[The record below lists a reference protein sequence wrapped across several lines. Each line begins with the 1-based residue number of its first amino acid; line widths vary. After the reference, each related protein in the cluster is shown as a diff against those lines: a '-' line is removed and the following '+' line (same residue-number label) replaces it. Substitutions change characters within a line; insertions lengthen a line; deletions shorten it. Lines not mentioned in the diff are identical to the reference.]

1 MNNRHTPPG
10 PGGRWG
16 INTLLAFQR
25 DPLTFFSGVRRS
37 YGDIANVRM
46 LGREITLFASPEYAY
61 YFLVENAQNFS
72 SGASRGILR
81 RFLGEALLT
90 TDGDIHRRQRRL
102 VQPAFHRKRVESY
115 AATMT
120 AQTQQM
126 LAQWKVGD
134 EVDMSQALQELT
146 LRIIVQALFDV
157 DLETQ
162 GTTLSHLFTTVIES
176 QRPGPIG
183 ETLAAMNIGPVRQA
197 RVARDKLDA
206 FVYQLIAQR
215 RAEGRDHGDVLSMLL
230 AARDEDGAPMSDLQI
245 RDQAMTLMAAGHETT
260 SISLAWTFYLL
271 SRNPDKYDRLRAE
284 VADVLG
290 GRTATAA
297 DLPRLPYLDAV
308 ITEAL
313 RIYPPAWTVNREALE
328 PFNLGGY
335 HFPAGTRAIISQ
347 WVIHHLPEVWGD
359 PEVFSPERWT
369 PEFRQSLPRGAY
381 FPFGAG
387 PRICIGMPLAEM
399 EARLLLATIL
409 QRFTPRVVPGWP
421 VEPRPRVTIRMKH
434 GIRMRLD
441 APATPATPTVAGTL
455 SATSPATSAWP
466 TP

>member
-1 MNNRHTPPG
+1 METRRTPPG

-37 YGDIANVRM
+37 YGDIARVRM
-46 LGREITLFASPEYAY
+46 LNRDVMLFSRPEYAY

-72 SGASRGILR
+72 SGASRDVLK

-90 TDGDIHRRQRRL
+90 TDGDVHRRQRRL

-126 LAQWKVGD
+126 LDRWQVGD
-134 EVDMSQALQELT
+134 EVDMAAALQELT
-146 LRIIVQALFDV
+146 LRIVVQALFDV
-157 DLETQ
+157 DLQAQ
-162 GTTLSHLFTTVIES
+162 GTALSQLFTEIIEH
-176 QRPGPIG
+176 QRVGPLG
-183 ETLAAMNIGPVRQA
+183 DVLARLHLGQAPQALAARE
-197 RVARDKLDA
+197 RLDQ
-206 FVYQLIAQR
+206 FVYDLIERR

-230 AARDEDGAPMSDLQI
+230 EARDEDGAAMSDTQI
-245 RDQAMTLMAAGHETT
+245 RDQAMTLIAAGHETT
-260 SISLAWTFYLL
+260 SNALAWTFYLL
-271 SRNPDKYDRLRAE
+271 SRNPDKYDGLRAE
-284 VADVLG
+284 VAQALG
-290 GRTATAA
+290 GRMPTAA

-308 ITEAL
+308 ITEAM
-313 RIYPPAWTVNREALE
+313 RVYPPAWTVNRTALE
-328 PFNLGGY
+328 PFELGGY
-335 HFPAGTRAIISQ
+335 QFPAGTRAIISQ

-359 PEVFSPERWT
+359 PEVFRPERWT

-387 PRICIGMPLAEM
+387 PRMCIGMPLAEM

-409 QRFTPRVVPGWP
+409 QRFTPRMVPGWP
-421 VEPRPRVTIRMKH
+421 VEPRPRVTIRMRR
-434 GIRMRLD
+434 GIRVRLD
-441 APATPATPTVAGTL
+441 APDTPATVAPLVVG
-455 SATSPATSAWP
+455 APAI
-466 TP
+466 

>member
-1 MNNRHTPPG
+1 MNNRHAPPG

-16 INTLLAFQR
+16 IYTLLAFQR
-25 DPLTFFSGVRRS
+25 DPLTFFSSVRRS

-46 LGREITLFASPEYAY
+46 LGREVTLFARPEYAY

-90 TDGDIHRRQRRL
+90 TDGEVHRQQRRL

-115 AATMT
+115 AATMI

-126 LAQWKVGD
+126 LAQWKIGD

-146 LRIIVQALFDV
+146 LRIIVQALFGV
-157 DLETQ
+157 DLESQ
-162 GTTLSHLFTTVIES
+162 GTALSQLFTAVIES

-183 ETLAAMNIGPVRQA
+183 ETLAAMNIGPVRRA

-206 FVYQLIAQR
+206 FVYQLITQR

-230 AARDEDGAPMSDLQI
+230 EARDEDGQPMSDLQI

-260 SISLAWTFYLL
+260 SNSLAWTFYLL
-271 SRNPDKYDRLRAE
+271 SRNPDKYDKLRAE
-284 VADVLG
+284 VANVLG
-290 GRTATAA
+290 DRPATTA
-297 DLPRLPYLDAV
+297 DLPQLPYLDAV

-313 RIYPPAWTVNREALE
+313 RIYPPAWTVNREALH
-328 PFNLGGY
+328 PFELGGY
-335 HFPAGTRAIISQ
+335 QFPAGTRAIISQ
-347 WVIHHLPEVWGD
+347 WVIHHLPDVWGD
-359 PEVFSPERWT
+359 PEVFRPERWT

-409 QRFTPRVVPGWP
+409 QRFTPHTVPGWP

-441 APATPATPTVAGTL
+441 APATPTVAVTA
-455 SATSPATSAWP
+455 SATSPATISTRP